1 MQHFLFFHYI
11 YLSHKGQAVVHENL
25 LTPDTGRQRH
35 PSFET
40 WLSGSSHSSEEF
52 DTDVEE
58 EDLSES
64 KSVGC

>member
-1 MQHFLFFHYI
+1 M
-11 YLSHKGQAVVHENL
+11 VHENL